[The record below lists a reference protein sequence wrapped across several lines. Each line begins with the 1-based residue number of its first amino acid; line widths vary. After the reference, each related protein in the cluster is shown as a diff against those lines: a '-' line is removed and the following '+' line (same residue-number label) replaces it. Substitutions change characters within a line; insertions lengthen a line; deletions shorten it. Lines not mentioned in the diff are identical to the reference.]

1 MFDELEKQLDQ
12 AFDSFRDSMKDTPAF
27 IRFIF
32 FKSIAKRAVEE
43 AKQAALDHDEEMKRA
58 RSEFLNML
66 NYFKE
71 INDDPDDDIEDSI
84 YEESKAEFLN

>member
-27 IRFIF
+27 IRFMF
-32 FKSIAKRAVEE
+32 FKAMAKRAVEE
-43 AKQAALDHDEEMKRA
+43 AQQAALDHDEEMKIA
-58 RSEFLNML
+58 RGELLNML
-66 NYFKE
+66 KYFKE

-84 YEESKAEFLN
+84 PEESKAKFLN